1 MSLGKNNQ
9 QKQDM
14 AFSVVGNIQV
24 TFGLIKI
31 SKTKVKKQVFVYKC
45 KHLGG

>member
-14 AFSVVGNIQV
+14 TFAEVGNIHV
-24 TFGLIKI
+24 AFRLIKI
-31 SKTKVKKQVFVYKC
+31 SKTKAKKQAFIYKC